1 MWQRVMNSETKLS
14 LPGYCALKIH
24 GIKLI
29 TFASE
34 KAVSRKGRQGKKCVE
49 KEFILFFPL
58 RSKTDVMLRFRIWSC
73 ISLVSV
79 CFSALLLKNNRSGIR
94 DA

>member
-1 MWQRVMNSETKLS
+1 MWQRVMNSETKLN

-34 KAVSRKGRQGKKCVE
+34 KAVSRKGRQGKECVE
-49 KEFILFFPL
+49 KEFVLFFPL